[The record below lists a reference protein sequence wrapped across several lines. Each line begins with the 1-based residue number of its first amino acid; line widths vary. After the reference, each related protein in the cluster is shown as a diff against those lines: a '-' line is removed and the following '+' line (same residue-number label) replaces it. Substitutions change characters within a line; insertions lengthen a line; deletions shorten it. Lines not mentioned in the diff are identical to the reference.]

1 MGKNLRQ
8 IEKKIMEGK
17 KETPTVDVERV
28 QPAEV
33 SVPKTLTLDE
43 IEAEMMKCLSVNET
57 SKVFLMSQKFD
68 MLQKFAAFKL
78 KRLEIESLKQ
88 QEVVKE
94 TEPLQIEIVR
104 ADTPEQENRIKKID
118 EEILAGKGK
127 SQDA

>member
-1 MGKNLRQ
+1 MRQ
-8 IEKKIMEGK
+8 IEKKIMEVK
-17 KETPTVDVERV
+17 KETPPSVDVERV

-57 SKVFLMSQKFD
+57 SKVFLMSKKFD

-78 KRLEIESLKQ
+78 KRLEIEALKQ

>member
-1 MGKNLRQ
+1 
-8 IEKKIMEGK
+8 MEVK
-17 KETPTVDVERV
+17 KETPPSVDVERV

-57 SKVFLMSQKFD
+57 SKVFLMSKKFD

-78 KRLEIESLKQ
+78 KRLEIEALKQ